1 MRAVRQRP
9 THPGL
14 PPQQPCSTKLTRV
27 GVRAGKWP
35 CRPHTPLQAPH
46 TPLQAPHTPLQATHT
61 PLQATHTPLQATR
74 TPAAAYLHGN
84 PARALHRG
92 VQRLVA
98 AGLGVADV
106 VVKLLQTG
114 GQGGEGVCTSRG

>member
-35 CRPHTPLQAPH
+35 CRP
-46 TPLQAPHTPLQATHT
+46 HT